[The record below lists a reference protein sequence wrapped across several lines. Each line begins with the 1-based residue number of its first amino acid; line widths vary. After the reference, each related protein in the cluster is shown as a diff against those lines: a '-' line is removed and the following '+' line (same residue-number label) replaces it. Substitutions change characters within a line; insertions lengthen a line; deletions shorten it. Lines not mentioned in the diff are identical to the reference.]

1 VNVKRENNSAGVL
14 YAIFFLS
21 GISGLVYETV
31 WLRMLIRVLGNTVYA
46 TSVILAAFMAGL
58 AIGSYAIGRIA
69 GRVRNGLLL
78 YAFLELGVGLSAIAL
93 VWVFNNLTPVYRLMY
108 VVASGHRILLTL
120 FQSGLMVALLIIPTS
135 LMGGTLPVLSAYT
148 KRFQSGLSRRI
159 GILYGSNTLGAF
171 IGVVGSGM
179 YAIGAW
185 GEWQTIYAAAVLNL
199 VVSFLAFRMS
209 HEPAG
214 AEGPASAGA
223 EKTSAG
229 PTPLTYRKLIL
240 WAYAAS
246 GFAAISYEI
255 VWTRMFQIDLGTSIY
270 AFSMMLGF
278 YLLGIGVGS
287 LTGGMLVRKINNS
300 LRLFGWLQ
308 VAVAFYGVAGMYLL
322 ARFAPVSNLQT
333 FVLSTII
340 IVPLLIVMP
349 MTLVLGLMFPVV
361 SSLYVEERETGRGV
375 GRLYSA
381 NTIGCIAGSL
391 VCGFLLIG
399 TLGTRGTM
407 LFLAGMNTLV
417 GAAILLVD
425 GRRRAVVSVALAA
438 VAVAAAALLSPDPF
452 LTAIG
457 KTMYKVYGD
466 RISQVTVYHNREHT
480 AATTTALGI
489 TAIPLARNLF
499 VNGIGMTRLCTETK
513 LMAHLPLTLHR
524 NPRTI
529 LVICFGMGTA
539 LKSAWTHEGI
549 SCDVVELDGD
559 AYKCFKYFHA
569 NGDKVL
575 ADPRVRHYVDDG
587 RNFLLMNRRT
597 YDVITMD
604 PSPPL
609 WSAGT
614 VNLYTREFF
623 TLCRGHLAEGGIM
636 CLWIPPANFTEV
648 RMIMKTY
655 QNVFPGTWVY
665 SGPHFAGFYMIGSSV
680 MPDTGIA
687 RFREVLGS
695 GPVEADLSEWEPHP
709 VSPEEF
715 NSLYLMD
722 PAMLRIFT
730 GNAPVITDNNPYTE
744 FPLWRSISDKN
755 YQYTLDGQWLRSW
768 MVHYFSKEG
777 VRERGMN

>member
-1 VNVKRENNSAGVL
+1 M

-58 AIGSYAIGRIA
+58 AIGSYVIGRIV
-69 GRVRNGLLL
+69 GRVRNGLRL
-78 YAFLELGVGLSAIAL
+78 YAFLELGVGLSALAL
-93 VWVFNNLTPVYRLMY
+93 VVVFEHLTPLYRLMY
-108 VVASGHRILLTL
+108 ALAFGHRALLTL
-120 FQSGLMVALLIIPTS
+120 FQSILMVALLIVPTS

-148 KRFQSGLSRRI
+148 KRFQTGLSRRI

-171 IGVVGSGM
+171 VGVVGSGL

-185 GEWQTIYAAAVLNL
+185 GEWQTIYCAALLNL
-199 VVSFLAFRMS
+199 AVSLLAFRMS
-209 HEPAG
+209 RAPAAAESAAAAGTDG
-214 AEGPASAGA
+214 AKAGSAA
-223 EKTSAG
+223 
-229 PTPLTYRKLIL
+229 LTHRKLIL

-255 VWTRMFQIDLGTSIY
+255 VWTRMFQIELGTSIY

-278 YLLGIGVGS
+278 YLLGIGLGS
-287 LTGGMLVRKINNS
+287 LAGGMLVRKINNS
-300 LRLFGWLQ
+300 LKLFGWLQ
-308 VAVAFYGVAGMYLL
+308 VAVALYGVAGMYLL
-322 ARFAPVSNLQT
+322 VGFDPVTLLQDI
-333 FVLSTII
+333 VLSNII
-340 IVPLLIVMP
+340 TVPLLIVTP
-349 MTLVLGLMFPVV
+349 LTLVLGLMFPVV

-381 NTIGCIAGSL
+381 NTAGCIAGSL

-407 LFLAGMNTLV
+407 LFLAGMNALL

-425 GRRRAVVSVALAA
+425 GRRRAVLSAVLSVA
-438 VAVAAAALLSPDPF
+438 VVAAAALLSPDPF

-457 KTMYKVYGD
+457 KAVRQIYGD
-466 RISQVTVYHNREHT
+466 HTPQVTLYHHRER
-480 AATTTALGI
+480 ASATTTALGI
-489 TAIPLARNLF
+489 SAYPLTKELF

-513 LMAHLPLTLHR
+513 LMAHLPLALHR
-524 NPRTI
+524 NPRSI

-539 LKSAWTHEGI
+539 LRSASAHEGI
-549 SCDVVELDGD
+549 SCDVVELDGET
-559 AYKCFKYFHA
+559 YNCFKYFHA
-569 NGDKVL
+569 NGDQVL

-604 PSPPL
+604 PAPPL

-623 TLCRGHLAEGGIM
+623 GLCRDHLAGGGIM
-636 CLWIPPANFTEV
+636 CLWIPPAGFSEA

-655 QNVFPGTWVY
+655 QNVFPGTWVFG
-665 SGPHFAGFYMIGSSV
+665 GPHIGGFLMIGSSV
-680 MPDTGIA
+680 QPDTGIA
-687 RFREVLGS
+687 RFREALGS
-695 GPVEADLSEWEPHP
+695 ASIEADLNEWEERPLT
-709 VSPEEF
+709 PEAVQ
-715 NSLYLMD
+715 SLYLMG
-722 PAMLRIFT
+722 PEALRIFT
-730 GNAPVITDNNPYTE
+730 SGAAVITDNNPYTE
-744 FPLWRSISDKN
+744 FPLWRSISDKT
-755 YQYTLDGQWLRSW
+755 YHYTLDARWLWSW
-768 MVHYFSKEG
+768 KISHFPK
-777 VRERGMN
+777 